1 MGKFKKW
8 LIPIA
13 VVCLLVA
20 ILAGGNY
27 ASQPLGEIFDPSGN
41 PFAHRFSDMKDI
53 RTATFVVA
61 ASDSEHRYEADY
73 FCDGTADDV
82 QMQAALDALP
92 ATGGCIFLLDGT
104 YTLANQI
111 ARAIDDVRWMGC
123 GHATLLNLDGVTPV
137 ITAGVQDSWLFLNFG
152 TDAGGV
158 DISTATESAI
168 RSVWIAG
175 VRTDDPAAGAAGG
188 DAVITV
194 AANNTPAQQKARAD
208 FVCTGANDDATIE
221 AHVAA
226 GVTIKLMVGTYVFG
240 ASLDILV
247 SNFVLEGSGP
257 GTIISGTLDN
267 THYIVV
273 GDGATALSNIVIRN
287 LRIDGTAQTGISY
300 GIYFYGASGHLVD
313 DCVVEDC
320 IIKDCY
326 YAGIC
331 MDYNAVGH
339 GHRILDNHI
348 ESCVRGIHTLS
359 GNAHNA
365 VIEGNTF
372 KSNTTHA
379 VYPPSGST
387 VVGNDFF
394 QNAYGIYVGY
404 SNCLIAGN
412 SLYDGTNDA
421 IYIATDDVYIS
432 GNRIASGTG
441 GNGIHVYKKNSVM
454 ITGNVI
460 WDVTLNGIFLEGA
473 MYCTITGN
481 ILDSN
486 DNHGIKLGWSGVA
499 VSYYNVIVGN
509 NLAGNGTGTG
519 TWSEIFLDKAKF
531 NIIQGNFIRAWQ
543 TEYGIREESTLC
555 DHNIIEGNHA
565 RHALTADITI
575 QGVCTQ
581 AYENWTEDHYF
592 EQRLLL
598 MKNTSGGNLV
608 IGDVVVLKAVAAGN
622 EVTTTVTEG
631 DQMVFGMLAE
641 NINDNAWGWILVE
654 GKTVVLKVNGTTDI
668 AIGDL
673 LGTHTDAGIA
683 MKAAAGKMA
692 FAIALGVYATDDS
705 NGVIDALLITP
716 RQAI

>member
-1 MGKFKKW
+1 MKRFRKW
-8 LIPIA
+8 LLP
-13 VVCLLVA
+13 VA
-20 ILAGGNY
+20 IICLVLTVLISGSCAP
-27 ASQPLGEIFDPSGN
+27 QPLGEILDPSGN
-41 PFAHRFSDMKDI
+41 PFAHRFSDVKDI
-53 RTATFVVA
+53 RTATFVVS

-73 FCDGTADDV
+73 FCDGVADDV
-82 QMQAALDALP
+82 QIQAALDALP

-104 YTLANQI
+104 YNLANQI
-111 ARAIDDVRWMGC
+111 ARAIDDIKIMGC
-123 GHATLLNLDGVTPV
+123 GQATLLNLDGVNPV
-137 ITAGVQDSWLFLNFG
+137 ITAGVQDGWLFAHFS

-158 DISTATESAI
+158 SIAAATESAI

-175 VRTDDPAAGAAGG
+175 VRTDDPAAAAGG
-188 DAVITV
+188 DALITV
-194 AANNTPAQQKARAD
+194 AASDTPAAQKARAD
-208 FVCTGANDDATIE
+208 FTCTGANDDATIE
-221 AHVAA
+221 ALVAA
-226 GVTIKLMVGTYVFG
+226 GVTVKLMVGTYVFG
-240 ASLDILV
+240 AALDILV

-257 GTIISGTLDN
+257 GTVISGAIAVS
-267 THYIVV
+267 YIIV
-273 GDGATALSNIVIRN
+273 GDGATALSNVVIRN
-287 LRIDGTAQTGISY
+287 LKIDGTAQTGGY
-300 GIYFYGASGHLVD
+300 GIYFYGTSGNNVD
-313 DCVVEDC
+313 DCVVRNC
-320 IIKDCY
+320 IIENCF

-339 GHRILDNHI
+339 GHRILGNHI

-365 VIEGNTF
+365 LIEGNTL

-379 VYPPSGST
+379 VCPPSGSSI
-387 VVGNDFF
+387 VGNDFYE
-394 QNAYGIYVGY
+394 NAYGIYVGY

-432 GNRIASGTG
+432 GNRIVSGTG

-481 ILDSN
+481 ILESN
-486 DNHGIKLGWSGVA
+486 DNHGIKLGWSGVGL
-499 VSYYNVIVGN
+499 SYYNVIVGN
-509 NLAGNGTGTG
+509 NLAGDGTGTG
-519 TWSEIFLDKAKF
+519 TWSEIFLDKAKY

-543 TEYGIREESTLC
+543 TEYGIREETTDC
-555 DHNIIEGNHA
+555 DHNIIRDNHV
-565 RHALTADITI
+565 RHASTADISL

-581 AYENWTEDHYF
+581 AYGNWTEDHYF

-598 MKNTSGGNLV
+598 MKNTSGDNLV
-608 IGDVVVLKAVAAGN
+608 VGDVVVLKAVAAGN

-683 MKAAAGKMA
+683 MKAAAGKMG
-692 FAIALGVYATDDS
+692 FAIALETYTTDDS
-705 NGVIDALLITP
+705 AGVIDALLITP